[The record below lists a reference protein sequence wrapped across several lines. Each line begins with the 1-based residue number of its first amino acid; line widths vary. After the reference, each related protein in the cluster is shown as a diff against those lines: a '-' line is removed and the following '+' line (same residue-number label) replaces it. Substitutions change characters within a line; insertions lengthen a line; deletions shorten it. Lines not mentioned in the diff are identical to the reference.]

1 MFRFGCSRMD
11 GVSVTAERDWI
22 TLSLPERCEDW
33 PLERVVVPLVPQ
45 VGGRQN
51 EIRFEVIVAA
61 LSHSLALKLGDRW
74 ITALGDNLPTDVRDC
89 LSIAEFAV
97 VFRPVL
103 RY

>member
-22 TLSLPERCEDW
+22 TPSLPERCEDW
-33 PLERVVVPLVPQ
+33 PLER
-45 VGGRQN
+45 
-51 EIRFEVIVAA
+51 IVAA